1 MDTKS
6 VLTRASI
13 LVALSVEMAMSAS
26 LVIAKPPQTVSPIFN
41 RPGAARPIF
50 KRLKFKVP
58 NITGA
63 SRNTIAGAV
72 RGCGIHHTEQMVVV
86 LPQTTKIGLTVSE
99 APTVFVYVP
108 KTEATQAELKL
119 YKQEDPRYQNQGAK
133 ETVNEAANVVATTR
147 VALANTPGIVSVTIP
162 AKANAPLLEVGK
174 KYQWVFK
181 LLCVNPDDENVDE
194 SGNVEVYGT
203 IQRAP
208 TPTRLVQQLNKPATL
223 ESAERYA
230 EEGLWTETVKT
241 LAELRKNNP
250 NDTNVARQW
259 SDMLTDV
266 EVGLGKI
273 AQQPIIN
280 CCTADSSA
288 RLTGE
293 QQQ

>member
-1 MDTKS
+1 MMGTKS
-6 VLTRASI
+6 VVTRASI

-26 LVIAKPPQTVSPIFN
+26 LAIAKPPQSVSPIFN
-41 RPGAARPIF
+41 RPGAARPSIRRLRF
-50 KRLKFKVP
+50 KIP

-63 SRNTIAGAV
+63 SGNREGGAA
-72 RGCGIHHTEQMVVV
+72 RGCGIPQEEQIVVV
-86 LPQTTKIGLTVSE
+86 LPQTTKIGLTVSDS
-99 APTVFVYVP
+99 PTVFVYVP
-108 KTEATQAELKL
+108 KTDATQAELRL
-119 YKQEDPRYQNQGAK
+119 YKEEDAPYKNQGAK
-133 ETVNEAANVVATTR
+133 GTSKEAGNPVATTT
-147 VALANTPGIVSVTIP
+147 VAIANTPGVVSVSIP

-181 LLCVNPDDENVDE
+181 LLCADDDDESQNL
-194 SGNVEVYGT
+194 EVYGT
-203 IQRAP
+203 IQRETIP
-208 TPTRLVQQLNKPATL
+208 SELVQQLNKPATL
-223 ESAERYA
+223 ESADRYA
-230 EEGLWTETVKT
+230 QAGLWTETVKT

-250 NDTNVARQW
+250 NDINVARQW